1 MTRKI
6 PSLPELSM
14 EEEKFLKDMIEHH
27 KMALAMAKDVLRT
40 TNDYDVMSL
49 SYSIMQTQSNEI
61 ALMQE
66 MLRQRK

>member
-1 MTRKI
+1 MKRT
-6 PSLPELSM
+6 SGLANLTPE
-14 EEEKFLKDMIEHH
+14 ETTFLRDMIEHH
-27 KMALAMAKDVLRT
+27 KMALVLAKDVLRT

>member
-1 MTRKI
+1 MKRT
-6 PSLPELSM
+6 SGLVDLTPE
-14 EEEKFLKDMIEHH
+14 EAKFLRDMIEHH
-27 KMALAMAKDVLRT
+27 KMALVMARDILRT

>member
-1 MTRKI
+1 MTRKTSHLSKL
-6 PSLPELSM
+6 SL

-27 KMALAMAKDVLRT
+27 KMALVMAKDVLRT
-40 TNDYDVMSL
+40 TEDNDIMFL
-49 SYSIMQTQSNEI
+49 AYSIMQTQSNEI

>member
-6 PSLPELSM
+6 PSLPELSL
-14 EEEKFLKDMIEHH
+14 EEERFLKDIIEHH
-27 KMALAMAKDVLRT
+27 KMALVMAKDVLRT

-49 SYSIMQTQSNEI
+49 SYSIMQTQTNEI

>member
-1 MTRKI
+1 MMKKV
-6 PSLPELSM
+6 SDFPELSL

-27 KMALAMAKDVLRT
+27 KMALVMSKDVLRT
-40 TNDYDVMSL
+40 TEDNDIMFL
-49 SYSIMQTQSNEI
+49 AYSIMQTQNNEI

>member
-1 MTRKI
+1 MKKV
-6 PSLPELSM
+6 SDFPELSL

-27 KMALAMAKDVLRT
+27 KMALVMSKDVLRT
-40 TNDYDVMSL
+40 TEDNDIMFL
-49 SYSIMQTQSNEI
+49 AYSIMQTQNNEI